1 MIPVRITN
9 GFNKLSDANLL
20 AKTVGIQTA
29 MTGNVNFPTP
39 NPTLTQLATAMSDFQ
54 TAIGAAGSGNRT
66 DIADKKAKKTAL
78 ITMLHNLGSYVVYTA
93 QGDLDKAKTSAF
105 DFVKPSTP
113 SLPLGKPSNLALQ
126 DGMNAGE
133 VLATFD
139 KAESARNYLC
149 QTTPE
154 PLTEQ
159 SVWQSQNSTVTKVLL
174 TGLPSG
180 QKYWFRIAALGID
193 GQLVYSDAMSRI
205 VQ

>member
-9 GFNKLSDANLL
+9 GFSKLSDANLL
-20 AKTVGIQTA
+20 AKAVGIQTA
-29 MTGNVNFPTP
+29 MTGNTNFPTP
-39 NPTLTQLATAMSDFQ
+39 NPTLAQLATAISDFQ
-54 TAIGAAGSGNRT
+54 AAMGAADSGDRN
-66 DIADKKAKKTAL
+66 DIADKNAKKTAL
-78 ITMLHNLGSYVVYTA
+78 ITVLNNLGSYVVYTV

-113 SLPLGKPSNLALQ
+113 SLPLGKPSNLVLQ
-126 DGMNAGE
+126 DGLNAGE
-133 VLATFD
+133 VLTTFD

-149 QTTPE
+149 QTTPD

-159 SVWQSQNSTVTKVLL
+159 SVWQSQNSTVTKVLI

-180 QKYWFRIAALGID
+180 QKVWFRIAALGID
-193 GQLVYSDAMSRI
+193 GQLVYSDVVSRV